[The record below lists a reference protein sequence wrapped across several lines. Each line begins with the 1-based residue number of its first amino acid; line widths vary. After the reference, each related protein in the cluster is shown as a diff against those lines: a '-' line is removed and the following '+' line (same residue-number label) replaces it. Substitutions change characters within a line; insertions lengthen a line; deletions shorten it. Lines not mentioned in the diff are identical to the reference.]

1 MKCIQNDQV
10 TNPAKESHFAE
21 LKFSQLKDEPRK
33 RAPMTLGVYH
43 SEKVSQ
49 KLPEAMEVGA
59 EVMPDEKKLCTACKL
74 QLPRSCFSKKQ
85 WDDEEERKVPRRC
98 SECIR
103 AKRGDPQKLR
113 DLVIRQEK
121 FALQQE
127 EERKLWTQPDTS
139 QMDRRCASCGKWEG
153 DQVAEVTFITCP
165 FCARTYPSQQT
176 KLCVCLKDDTCYE
189 TAIRNHFNT

>member
-1 MKCIQNDQV
+1 VAQGDECL
-10 TNPAKESHFAE
+10 PSKETLFAE
-21 LKFSQLKDEPRK
+21 LELSSLKRRVTRDTLMGAANRK
-33 RAPMTLGVYH
+33 
-43 SEKVSQ
+43 SES
-49 KLPEAMEVGA
+49 ETARSGDA
-59 EVMPDEKKLCTACKL
+59 EVMPDAKKLCTAC
-74 QLPRSCFSKKQ
+74 QIQRPRSCFSKKQ